1 MNSWVWAEIEPIK
14 IPQRAQVPQVMVV
27 KRADRT
33 WIGQVGWEEA
43 LKENRGEGNQSGV
56 GLEKE
61 KTEVKRLILDKFPLS
76 TEWIN
81 YDNRNIRLE

>member
-1 MNSWVWAEIEPIK
+1 MSCWVWAEIEPIK
-14 IPQRAQVPQVMVV
+14 ISQRAQVPQITVV
-27 KRADRT
+27 RKADRT

-43 LKENRGEGNQSGV
+43 LKENRGDGNQSDV

-61 KTEVKRLILDKFPLS
+61 KTEIKRLILDKFPIS

-81 YDNRNIRLE
+81 YGNRNIRLE

>member
-1 MNSWVWAEIEPIK
+1 MNCWVWAETEPIK
-14 IPQRAQVPQVMVV
+14 TSQRAQVPQVMVV
-27 KRADRT
+27 KKADRT

-61 KTEVKRLILDKFPLS
+61 KTEVKRLILDKFPIS

-81 YDNRNIRLE
+81 YDNRNTSLE

>member
-1 MNSWVWAEIEPIK
+1 MNSWVWAESEPIK
-14 IPQRAQVPQVMVV
+14 ISQRTQVPQVVVV
-27 KRADRT
+27 KKADRT

-61 KTEVKRLILDKFPLS
+61 KTEMKRLILDKFPMS
-76 TEWIN
+76 TEWIS
-81 YDNRNIRLE
+81 YDKRNIRLE